1 MTENSERWSPK
12 MEAFCQEYIV
22 DFNGTAAAKRAGYAD
37 KGAGV
42 QATRLLKKD
51 NIDSRIEELLED
63 RRNRMRVTTD
73 FVIGTLA
80 QMARN
85 ERMSENARRGCL
97 ELLGKYL
104 GLFKERVDHT
114 SNGESMARLAIYHLP
129 DNGRIGS
136 SEIGESNSN
145 GVHRNGI
152 HLNGANGHHGN
163 GNGNGNGKH

>member
-1 MTENSERWSPK
+1 MPKDHWTPK

-22 DFNGTAAAKRAGYAD
+22 DFNGSAAARRAGYASS
-37 KGAGV
+37 GAGV
-42 QATRLLKKD
+42 QAARLLKKAS
-51 NIDSRIEELLED
+51 IDSRIDELLQD
-63 RRNRMRVTTD
+63 RRNRLRVTTD

-85 ERMSENARRGCL
+85 DQMSENARRGCL

-114 SNGESMARLAIYHLP
+114 SNGESMARLAVYHLP

-136 SEIGESNSN
+136 SELGGSNGN
-145 GVHRNGI
+145 GVHRNGN
-152 HLNGANGHHGN
+152 HLNGTNGHHSN

>member
-22 DFNGTAAAKRAGYAD
+22 DFNVTAAAKRAGYAD

-104 GLFKERVDHT
+104 GLFKDRVDHT
-114 SNGESMARLAIYHLP
+114 TNGEAMTQLAVYHLP
-129 DNGRIGS
+129 DNGRMTPS
-136 SEIGESNSN
+136 MPSESN
-145 GVHRNGI
+145 GNGI
-152 HLNGANGHHGN
+152 HSNGTNGHHR
-163 GNGNGNGKH
+163 NGNGNGKH